1 MIPAFGL
8 GIPIRLEE
16 THCMRFA
23 VQRGLPLIGFC
34 TFWSQKV
41 PKTPAAHA
49 AATLRMGLRRLCLAR
64 LILRGCARRLFRP
77 SGRRFFRT
85 CWRRSSVA

>member
-1 MIPAFGL
+1 M
-8 GIPIRLEE
+8 E

-23 VQRGLPLIGFC
+23 GYGDVPLIVLC

-49 AATLRMGLRRLCLAR
+49 AATLRMGLLWLRLAR
-64 LILRGCARRLFRP
+64 LILRGCERRCIRP

-85 CWRRSSVA
+85 CRKRFAAA